1 MAEPIT
7 RKFIIDTTE
16 SEQNLKELN
25 VQINATSTAINSSA
39 QSFENVA
46 AAEEEVGEATLSL
59 KAQLKDLQVQ
69 LANAEPDSEAYVEL
83 AQAASEVK
91 DKIADASEAIG
102 TQAGG
107 VFERVGNSLG
117 LVTGRIASL
126 DFEGAAEGAKLLAK
140 NITDFKPSD
149 ITNGIKGIGS
159 AFTTVGKALL
169 TNPLFLIGAAIAA
182 AIVYADELLTLVDGV
197 TDAEL
202 EQLEVQ
208 KQRAAQSKQQL
219 DDVSAQENIL
229 RLQGKTEREILQ
241 IKIAKANQAILD
253 QKAVIQTL
261 EIQRQQ
267 QIDAAERN
275 RKITSGIIQFLTIPL
290 QLLLGTVDTIT
301 GGLNAIGVVSDETFA
316 KIGNQRDKF
325 NKSLSS
331 LVFDPSEVAAEGDK
345 AVAEQKKILKDLE
358 NQQAGF
364 QLSVNQIDQKAIDDK
379 KAAQDKAAADA
390 KAKQDKSAADAK
402 SAAAKAAEERLKALE
417 KYYEDLAKLED
428 EKFQATLSKDEQEQ
442 LALIQKYETLFA
454 DADAAKK
461 NTVELQRQLN
471 AELAQ
476 LQVQQTERALE
487 QAKKRRQSEE
497 QLLLNEQ
504 AFIAQNIKNELER
517 IQAERGLIEA
527 EQKIRLNALQSEV
540 DKYKEG
546 TEEKLNAQIAYNE
559 AAQGYNQKLAQN
571 TIALEQA
578 TINRTNELLNIRASL
593 EIGSTDAR
601 IEALKAEYAEKEKLY
616 ANDAEMLLA
625 LETEK
630 QDKIRKLQ
638 LDAFQQT
645 LDLGQQGLTAIQGF
659 LDASFIKQEQGLKA
673 EQDAEL
679 LAFEESYAKRFATV
693 EQGSEAEKKLTE
705 TAQKDKEA
713 ILKRNEK
720 KQLEFAKKQFQ
731 AQKKMQLAGAVVDAA
746 KAATSSLS
754 QSPVAIGVVPNPV
767 GIASL
772 ALALTTGAAS
782 IAKIAAT
789 KFESPAVGGD
799 IPTGSVGASGG
810 TESQAAEFN
819 PFASSF
825 LEDRPDQLTPRAYVL
840 AGDVAS
846 QQEVRI
852 KVEDLSR
859 IG

>member
-25 VQINATSTAINSSA
+25 VTINATSTAINSSA

-59 KAQLKDLQVQ
+59 KAQLKTLQTE
-69 LANAEPDSEAYVEL
+69 LANTEPDSAKYIEL
-83 AQAASEVK
+83 SQAAAEVK
-91 DKIADASEAIG
+91 DKIGDAAEAIG

-107 VFERVGNSLG
+107 AFERVSGSLG

-126 DFEGAAEGAKLLAK
+126 DFEGAAEGAKLLAQ
-140 NITDFKPSD
+140 NISDIKPGD

-159 AFTTVGKALL
+159 ALTSVGKALL

-182 AIVYADELLTLVDGV
+182 AVVYSKELLSLIDGV

-202 EQLEVQ
+202 ASLEVQ
-208 KQRAAQSKQQL
+208 KQKTAQAKEQVNIIGEQEESLKRQGFTEEEILKLRLEKLNAAILEAKITAQTTAAQ
-219 DDVSAQENIL
+219 
-229 RLQGKTEREILQ
+229 
-241 IKIAKANQAILD
+241 AKG
-253 QKAVIQTL
+253 
-261 EIQRQQ
+261 
-267 QIDAAERN
+267 QIDAAKRN
-275 RKITSGIIQFLTIPL
+275 AEYLKTFLEFVTLPQKKLAEAFQGFVNGSIDILNKLGLGIEKIDLVSKFDDVNNFINKKIFDPEQ
-290 QLLLGTVDTIT
+290 VEKDTAAAT
-301 GGLNAIGVVSDETFA
+301 AAAEKELRALENTRDGLLNARDA
-316 KIGNQRDKF
+316 K
-325 NKSLSS
+325 NK
-331 LVFDPSEVAAEGDK
+331 AAADK
-345 AVAEQKKILKDLE
+345 AVADTKT
-358 NQQAGF
+358 
-364 QLSVNQIDQKAIDDK
+364 
-379 KAAQDKAAADA
+379 
-390 KAKQDKSAADAK
+390 
-402 SAAAKAAEERLKALE
+402 AAAKEAEERLKALE